1 MVDVPGIE
9 KLIQYVTSGI
19 GSAAGTLFAPQIAK
33 RRGKALEIEARYNAS
48 AATII
53 AKAQDEVSDILG
65 KPDFGLSAEF
75 SVGDAIEQVVRFQQ
89 ERRMGNTASVAYRA
103 SELLSGVEAIPD
115 QEPDHDWTARFFN
128 EVQDVSSK
136 EMQELWAKVLAG
148 QVQRPGST
156 SIKTLNV
163 LRNLDK
169 EIAEHFRLLCSMSI
183 AVRFPSGEVVDCRAL
198 SFGRTPVE
206 SPLQDFGLELYKVLN
221 LIDHELVAPV
231 FNTNFKYDD
240 CVAIDDKVKLYFTY
254 QSKNWGLRAVRP
266 EADTHARHGGMS
278 MTSAGKELFPIVGTI
293 PVPEY
298 DAALRQY
305 FNSAHFEMVEMNP
318 SVR

>member
-53 AKAQDEVSDILG
+53 AKAQNEVSAILG
-65 KPDFGLSAEF
+65 KPDIDLSAEF

-103 SELLSGVEAIPD
+103 SELLSGVEAVPD

-128 EVQDVSSK
+128 EVQDVSSE

-148 QVQRPGST
+148 EVQRPGST

-163 LRNLDK
+163 LRNVDK
-169 EIAEHFRLLCSMSI
+169 EIAEYFRLLCSMSI
-183 AVRFPSGEVVDCRAL
+183 AVRFPDGEVVDCRAL
-198 SFGRTPVE
+198 SFDRIPVE
-206 SPLQDFGLELYKVLN
+206 SSLRDFGLEVYQVVN
-221 LIDHELVAPV
+221 LIDHELVASG
-231 FNTNFKYDD
+231 FDTNFQYDS
-240 CVAIDDKVKLYFTY
+240 CVARDGEAQLYFTY
-254 QSKNWGLRAVRP
+254 QSKRWYLRAANP
-266 EADTHARHGGMS
+266 EADIQARHNGIY
-278 MTSAGKELFPIVGTI
+278 MTSAGKELFPIVGAI
-293 PVPEY
+293 PVPKY

-305 FNSAHFEMVEMNP
+305 FESAHFEMVEMNP